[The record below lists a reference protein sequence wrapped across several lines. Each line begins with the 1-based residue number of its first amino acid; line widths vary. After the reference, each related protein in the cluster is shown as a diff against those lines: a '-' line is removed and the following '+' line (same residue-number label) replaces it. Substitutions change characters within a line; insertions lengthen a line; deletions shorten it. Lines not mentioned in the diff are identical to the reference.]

1 MSNTTRHRPLA
12 AVTAYTLT
20 SALGAGVAAT
30 IEAVQAQRGGLT
42 PRALREGG
50 SSWMGKVEDLDTPL
64 PEALRQYDCRA
75 TRMMARAIAQD
86 DFLTAVAQARERYG
100 AHRVGCFV
108 GTISG
113 GLRSVERCYHDN
125 HPETG
130 DLGPDGGLDIF
141 LQLHSMTDY
150 SRQQLE
156 IAGPVATVS
165 TACSS
170 SAKVFCL
177 AQRYIESGLCD
188 AAVVG
193 GVDCLN
199 ETFIYGFR
207 SLGLLSGEPCRPWD
221 RRRDGLSLGEAAGFA
236 LLERRPVQP
245 NDISLLGWGESVDAY
260 HMTAPHPDGLGA
272 ETAMRNALRNAGLA
286 PADIDYINLHG
297 SGTPANDASEDAA
310 ILTVFGHDTP
320 CSATKGWTGHT
331 QGAAGITEAVLS
343 MLSIKHGLIPATL
356 NCAERDAKLNA
367 RIVLTNTPYPVNR
380 VLSNSFGFAG
390 NNCSLIFGA
399 AP

>member
-1 MSNTTRHRPLA
+1 MSNTTPRRPL

-30 IEAVQAQRGGLT
+30 IEAIQAQRGGLT
-42 PRALREGG
+42 PHAVREGG
-50 SSWMGKVEDLDTPL
+50 SCWTGKVEDIDTPL
-64 PEALRQYDCRA
+64 PEALRQYDSRA
-75 TRMMARAIAQD
+75 ARMMAQAIAQD

-100 AHRVGCFV
+100 AHRVGCFI
-108 GTISG
+108 GTIG
-113 GLRSVERCYHDN
+113 GGQNGIERYYIDN
-125 HPETG
+125 RPKTG
-130 DLGPDGGLDIF
+130 DLGPVGGLGMF
-141 LQLHSMTDY
+141 LQLHSVTDY

-156 IAGPVATVS
+156 IAGPMVTVS

-193 GVDCLN
+193 GVDFLN
-199 ETFIYGFR
+199 ESFIFGFR

-245 NDISLLGWGESVDAY
+245 NDISLLGCGDSVDGY
-260 HMTAPHPDGLGA
+260 HMTAPHPDGIGA
-272 ETAMRNALRNAGLA
+272 ESAMRSALRNAGLE

-297 SGTPANDASEDAA
+297 SGTPANDSSEDAA
-310 ILTVFGHDTP
+310 ILTVFGRDTP

-343 MLSIKHGLIPATL
+343 MLSIKYGLIPATL

-399 AP
+399 AT